1 MEDVRVFLFNKIEDR
16 DDLDDRKVAKYLKVS
31 TKQVQN
37 LRDGKR
43 DLTFRHLLVL
53 SSLVDPENY
62 NERIKEWVGK
72 IDKYDCTRNAFEY
85 AAIIR
90 DVEFLDSHI
99 AAHAHEKRTVIE
111 KYVKVYS
118 FISNY
123 LKGNID
129 YQRIGVELDKLSN
142 INDPTLKI
150 LVDIYS
156 CIDLLQRREFSY
168 VLTKASKIE
177 RDIKMMSKSQLFAQ
191 ECYLYRISEVLAFA
205 HLFSNNLE
213 EARHY
218 SAILL
223 NANINKR
230 VNSDALY
237 VIGMTYLLSNEK
249 LCLQYLKQSKEVA
262 NELGIPR
269 FISYANFNYNFAKIL
284 LSKEVDPDAHESLI
298 AFERFNRGEITYEE
312 AEQKI
317 KEFEDIDM
325 INYFESKDDI
335 YKKFCDFVANSNL
348 FYASII
354 TRDLVRLGEGT
365 KFIESLT
372 KNLKKSKEE
381 KGEVIFEED
390 FISCFNV
397 GSGCVRSVCA

>member
-1 MEDVRVFLFNKIEDR
+1 MDAIRTYLFNKI
-16 DDLDDRKVAKYLKVS
+16 DDMDHLDDVKVSKYLKVT

-53 SSLVDPENY
+53 SSLVDPKNHKY
-62 NERIKEWVGK
+62 LVKEWVEK
-72 IDKYDCTRNAFEY
+72 IDKCDCTRNAFEY
-85 AAIIR
+85 AAVIR
-90 DVEFLDSHI
+90 DVDFLDAHI
-99 AAHAHEKRTVIE
+99 SAHAHEKRTVIE
-111 KYVKVYS
+111 KYVRVYS
-118 FISNY
+118 FISDY
-123 LKGNID
+123 LKGKID
-129 YQRIGVELDKLSN
+129 YQKIGVELDKLSN

-177 RDIKMMSKSQLFAQ
+177 KDIRKMSKSQLFAQ

-237 VIGMTYLLSNEK
+237 VIGMTHLLSNEK
-249 LCLQYLKQSKEVA
+249 LCLEYLRQSREVA
-262 NELGIPR
+262 RELGIPR

-284 LSKEVDPDAHESLI
+284 LSKEVDRDAHEALK
-298 AFERFNRGEITYEE
+298 AFERFNRGEISYKE

-317 KEFEDIDM
+317 KEFKDVDL
-325 INYFESKDDI
+325 INYFESKSDI

-348 FYASII
+348 FYATII
-354 TRDLVRLGEGT
+354 TRDLMKLGEGT
-365 KFIESLT
+365 CFVESLT
-372 KNLKKSKEE
+372 KNLKKNQEE
-381 KGEVIFEED
+381 KGEVVFEED

-397 GSGCVRSVCA
+397 GSSCIRSVCA